1 MPVSGI
7 ISELVSPSPRRFC
20 SPGFDLQ
27 IRLTLSSVNMSSSS
41 ASQQLAEVLH
51 TEIPEERIARVL
63 SDAMA
68 ATMTTRAGTV
78 EPDHKTRVQAATLTL
93 AYKVGRP
100 VERQEVITKDV
111 TTSVDEDL
119 AGRLKRSPALRR
131 MFRRILDEAG
141 DGATC

>member
-1 MPVSGI
+1 MVSKPL
-7 ISELVSPSPRRFC
+7 STRSAMNSPSR
-20 SPGFDLQ
+20 SPNQ
-27 IRLTLSSVNMSSSS
+27 H
-41 ASQQLAEVLH
+41 LAEVLH
-51 TEIPEERIARVL
+51 AEIPEERIARVL

-100 VERQEVITKDV
+100 VERQEVITKDL
-111 TTSVDEDL
+111 TTSSDEDL
-119 AGRLKRSPALRR
+119 TVRLKRSPALRK